1 MKYNIDTYSLG
12 EAMAISK
19 LFDEAFAISCVPD
32 PTKFKKYRENAVIDE
47 NRSVKW
53 NREEIVRRNKIYAD
67 EASRLNT
74 IRNHAVHDVEQL
86 VKDLIIDEL
95 KYISKGMSD
104 AWYKNAAK
112 EIYSRAYTEGHHS
125 GMYYIIMHV
134 TEYLDLI
141 ESVYGYKEK

>member
-1 MKYNIDTYSLG
+1 MKYNIDDYSLG

-47 NRSVKW
+47 DKSVKW
-53 NREEIVRRNKIYAD
+53 NREEIVRRNKVYAD

-104 AWYKNAAK
+104 AWYKNAAN
-112 EIYSRAYTEGHHS
+112 EIYSRAYTEGHHTS
-125 GMYYIIMHV
+125 MYEVITYV